1 MERNI
6 LITGSTG
13 FIGRNLKEQLGEKYN
28 LFTPSHSE
36 LELTNSESVKNYF
49 ENHHIDVVIHC
60 ATAGSGFKRGRMGGE
75 VQQPEIVKQNLQMFF
90 NIVNNLQDKKL
101 INFGSGAEYDKRFD
115 IKMIKE
121 TDFEKHLPNEDYGFS
136 KYVTAKYIENS
147 NKNII
152 HLRFFAIY
160 GKYEDYESKFI
171 SNAICRNLLG
181 LPIIINQNVK
191 FDYLF
196 IDDAVKIID
205 YFVQNEVSEKIYNIG
220 SGKSIELLALA
231 QKINKIIGKQSEII
245 VKKEGLNKEYS
256 CDVTKL
262 LEEIGDFKF
271 TEIDEGI
278 KKLYDY
284 YKKEI
289 DNLDMTGIISEN

>member
-1 MERNI
+1 MKNI

-13 FIGRNLKEQLGEKYN
+13 FIGRNLEEQLGEKYN

-36 LELTNSESVKNYF
+36 LELTNSESVRNYF
-49 ENHHIDVVIHC
+49 ENHLIDIVIHC
-60 ATAGSGFKRGRMGGE
+60 ATAGLGFKRGRIGGE
-75 VQQPEIVKQNLQMFF
+75 IRQTEMIKQNLQMFF

-121 TDFEKHLPNEDYGFS
+121 TDFGRHLPTEDYGFS
-136 KYVTAKYIENS
+136 KYVIAKYIEKS

-152 HLRFFAIY
+152 NLRFFAIY
-160 GKYEDYESKFI
+160 GKYEDYKSRFI

-191 FDYLF
+191 FDYLY

-205 YFVQNEVSEKIYNIG
+205 YFIQNEVSEKVYNIG
-220 SGKSIELLALA
+220 TGKPIDILTIA
-231 QKINKIIGKQSEII
+231 QRINKITGKPTEII
-245 VKKEGLNKEYS
+245 IKEEGLNKEYT
-256 CDVTKL
+256 CDNTKFMN
-262 LEEIGDFKF
+262 EIGGFEF
-271 TEIDEGI
+271 IEIDGGI
-278 KKLYDY
+278 ERLYDY
-284 YKKEI
+284 YHGILNKINKK
-289 DNLDMTGIISEN
+289 DFVKK

>member
-1 MERNI
+1 MKRNI

-13 FIGRNLKEQLGEKYN
+13 FIGKNLKEQLGEKYN
-28 LFTPSHSE
+28 LLIPSHSE
-36 LELTNSESVKNYF
+36 LELINSESVKNYF
-49 ENHHIDVVIHC
+49 DNNQIEVVIHC
-60 ATAGSGFKRGRMGGE
+60 ATAGSGFKRGRIGNE
-75 VQQPEIVKQNLQMFF
+75 NQQSEMIKQNLQMFF

-121 TDFEKHLPNEDYGFS
+121 TDFEKHLPTEDYAFS
-136 KYVTAKYIENS
+136 KYILSKYIENS

-152 HLRFFAIY
+152 NLRFFAIY
-160 GKYEDYESKFI
+160 GKYEDYKSKFI
-171 SNAICRNLLG
+171 SKAICKNLLG

-191 FDYLF
+191 FDYLY
-196 IDDAVKIID
+196 IDDAIKIID
-205 YFVQNEVSEKIYNIG
+205 YFIQNEVSKKIYNIG
-220 SGKSIELLALA
+220 SGKPIELLALA
-231 QKINKIIGKQSEII
+231 QKINKIIGKPSEII
-245 VKKEGLNKEYS
+245 VKEEGLNKEYS

-271 TEIDEGI
+271 TDIDDGI

-289 DNLDMTGIISEN
+289 DNLDMTKIISED